1 VLIISARVWN
11 EKGMTDLGLVEKNP
25 LNLGLG
31 DKRDNLRKRDNF
43 SQNSQKGEAI
53 VCSSKR

>member
-1 VLIISARVWN
+1 
-11 EKGMTDLGLVEKNP
+11 MTDLGLVEKNP